1 VARHDAAPASGV
13 RNQTRRHRQ
22 EEEYMFKRILFS
34 TLAAAALLTAAPAFA
49 ADKGASKQPCSC
61 CSDGSVHSTDHH
73 VREAQQKNAASEN
86 RYGNGEAPQFTD
98 AG

>member
-1 VARHDAAPASGV
+1 M
-13 RNQTRRHRQ
+13 
-22 EEEYMFKRILFS
+22 MFNRILFS

-49 ADKGASKQPCSC
+49 ADNGASKQPCSC

-73 VREAQQKNAASEN
+73 LRAERQKNSSKDVGAA
-86 RYGNGEAPQFTD
+86 EAPVFTD